1 VIELQTPGASSSKVM
16 LEATASSPSSSA
28 ASTPTVRAASPVV
41 PVDGPTGVGKL
52 LFSASFKGVPESL
65 NVSPGSFPESLN
77 TSELIQLPFHPKP
90 LWHSHRQSDVIM
102 RLANI
107 YDLDTDL
114 PIAKMLETLKLKD
127 PELHSDVMKQEL
139 TMDLLKMEQS

>member
-1 VIELQTPGASSSKVM
+1 
-16 LEATASSPSSSA
+16 
-28 ASTPTVRAASPVV
+28 
-41 PVDGPTGVGKL
+41 
-52 LFSASFKGVPESL
+52 
-65 NVSPGSFPESLN
+65 
-77 TSELIQLPFHPKP
+77 
-90 LWHSHRQSDVIM
+90 M